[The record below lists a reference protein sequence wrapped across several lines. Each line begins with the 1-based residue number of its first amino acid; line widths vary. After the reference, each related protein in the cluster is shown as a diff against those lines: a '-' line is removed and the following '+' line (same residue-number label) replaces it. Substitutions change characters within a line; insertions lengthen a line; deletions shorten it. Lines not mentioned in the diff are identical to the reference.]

1 MPPAKDDF
9 IPLSEACVLAVVG
22 PSERYLAMIEGAY
35 NVLIEMPGGG
45 LVVSG
50 EPRARQKARAVIE
63 TLASLYDQ
71 GVRLTE
77 VDVRRTIEQPLA
89 TGATPGSVSVSADTR
104 AAIVM
109 GRRGAIAAKTAGQAA
124 YLKEL
129 ADKDLVFALGP
140 AGSGKTF
147 LAVAYG
153 VSLLLKGQ
161 VDKLVITRPAVEA
174 GERLGFLPGDLNEK
188 IDPYLIPIWG
198 ALEDIIG
205 SEALRKRRERNEIE
219 VAPLAYMRGRTLN
232 HACVIIDEAQNTTRM
247 QMKMILTRL
256 GEGSKMVVTGDPS
269 QVDLPNRNDS
279 GLTHAVGLLGKVK
292 GVGVAELSA
301 EDIVRHE
308 LVARIVRAYDNEHK
322 NAFGGA

>member
-1 MPPAKDDF
+1 MPAAKDDF
-9 IPLSEACVLAVVG
+9 IPLSEACVLAIVG

-35 NVLIEMPGGG
+35 KVLVEMPGGG

-50 EPRARQKARAVIE
+50 EARGRQKARAVIE
-63 TLASLYDQ
+63 DLAGLYDQ
-71 GVRLTE
+71 GVKFGE
-77 VDVRRTIEQPLA
+77 ADVRRAIEQPLA
-89 TGATPGSVSVSADTR
+89 TGTSAGTSAETR

-109 GRRGAIAAKTAGQAA
+109 GRRGAVAAKTAGQAA
-124 YLKEL
+124 YLREL

-188 IDPYLIPIWG
+188 IDPYLTPIWG

-205 SEALRKRRERNEIE
+205 ADALKRRRERNEIE

-269 QVDLPNRNDS
+269 QIDLPNRNDS
-279 GLTHAVGLLGKVK
+279 GLTHAVGLLGNVK
-292 GVGVAELSA
+292 GVGVAELTA

-322 NAFGGA
+322 NAFGGE